1 MPLLRRLLEHVAANL
16 LTLATLWILLTF
28 VFPGFGRVLAE
39 GWAQQLGVGS
49 SPSPTSSPSPA
60 PSFHTIPPMSLGPS
74 TAAPHMAEPSVDP
87 CETPRLQLGLS
98 AQLLGLVLDNVDR
111 YPDVPDFRA
120 GLQNDARNAMN
131 NLTGHQACFAASEF
145 ASWQTGLAYFLD
157 PFDPGWSTAEARQRL
172 GELQPLGPSP
182 SP

>member
-1 MPLLRRLLEHVAANL
+1 
-16 LTLATLWILLTF
+16 
-28 VFPGFGRVLAE
+28 
-39 GWAQQLGVGS
+39 
-49 SPSPTSSPSPA
+49 
-60 PSFHTIPPMSLGPS
+60 
-74 TAAPHMAEPSVDP
+74 MAEPSVDP